1 MVESPD
7 AVFFWRPQDEQGW
20 LGQWYRSRFTEV
32 AASGGTAVTYEH
44 AEQYMMHSKGMLF
57 APYSE
62 VTRSILQAQ
71 DPRDCLKL
79 GRLIPNYNDSVW
91 KKHRLDIVTRGKLCA
106 SSFQCRARLQRG
118 IFLKFSQNEALK
130 QLLLSTGDAELVE
143 ASPSDSIWDVG
154 FDPNKAAANR
164 SKWGLNLLGKAL
176 TTVREQL
183 RDTMAGA
190 DLPQEI
196 LGNPRRN
203 SRSEL
208 RVPALVLEPKQ
219 GPEPP
224 WESIDDSEGAAAR
237 RQWMHTASADF
248 ACKRAEVN

>member
-32 AASGGTAVTYEH
+32 AASGGTAITYEH

-57 APYSE
+57 APHSE
-62 VTRSILQAQ
+62 VTRSILQAE

-91 KKHRLDIVTRGKLCA
+91 KKHRLDIVTRGN
-106 SSFQCRARLQRG
+106 
-118 IFLKFSQNEALK
+118 FLKFSQNEALK

-143 ASPSDSIWDVG
+143 ASPSDSIWGVG
-154 FDPNKAAANR
+154 FAPNKAAANR

-176 TTVREQL
+176 MTVREPL
-183 RDTMAGA
+183 REAI
-190 DLPQEI
+190 Q
-196 LGNPRRN
+196 
-203 SRSEL
+203 
-208 RVPALVLEPKQ
+208 
-219 GPEPP
+219 
-224 WESIDDSEGAAAR
+224 
-237 RQWMHTASADF
+237 
-248 ACKRAEVN
+248 